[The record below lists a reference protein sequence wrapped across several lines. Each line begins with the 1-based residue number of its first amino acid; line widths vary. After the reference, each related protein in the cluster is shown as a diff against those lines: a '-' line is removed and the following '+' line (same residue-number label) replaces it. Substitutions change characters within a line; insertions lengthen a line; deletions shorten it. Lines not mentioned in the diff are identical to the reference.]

1 MGVDQGEIVLFSD
14 FEHDGE
20 MWTGEGPR
28 MTRALVEFST
38 SFASV
43 PVVKVDLSMWDMS
56 NAANM
61 RVDVAAESVTTD
73 SFAVVFRTW
82 GDSKV
87 ARVRVGWLAFGELPD
102 DELWDV

>member
-28 MTRALVEFST
+28 VIHAKVVFTT
-38 SFASV
+38 PFASI
-43 PVVKVDLSMWDMS
+43 PAVKVGLTMWDMS

-61 RVDVAAESVTTD
+61 RADIAAESVTPTGF
-73 SFAVVFRTW
+73 SVAFRTW

-87 ARVRVGWLAFGELPD
+87 ARVRAGWMAIGELPD
-102 DELWDV
+102 DELWEI